1 MSQHLSGIELASI
14 HNALAT
20 MTQAYGQMLAEQER
34 RQAMLTA
41 QLKAAN
47 DENAKL
53 RTALAAATQP
63 AGSER

>member
-1 MSQHLSGIELASI
+1 MSQQISILELASI